1 MRGSNGPRRSRPRTG
16 EAVTSERSSARRKA
30 AREELYRRVK
40 LGDLDLADAV
50 RLMRRVADKTQAEY
64 AKLVGISPRVLID
77 FERGVGNPTVRTL
90 RRMLEPFGL
99 DLTVRRRDRDG
110 GADPARSPSRKP

>member
-1 MRGSNGPRRSRPRTG
+1 MI
-16 EAVTSERSSARRKA
+16 SERSSARRNA

-99 DLTVRRRDRDG
+99 DLTVRRRAPLGVPSGASVPLTSPGSDRG
-110 GADPARSPSRKP
+110 TTAPRPTRRS